1 MKMCTV
7 VVVVDV
13 VRQEKRVWDITLDS
27 PTRQSELACYGK
39 ERDNLPPSPT
49 SSL

>member
-1 MKMCTV
+1 MCKHNNTYPRIMKMCTV

-27 PTRQSELACYGK
+27 PTRQSELA
-39 ERDNLPPSPT
+39 
-49 SSL
+49 